1 MGTDKIT
8 VYDIQMTAPWRTVA
22 DGPHGSADMAD
33 VEEGWIYDTWAE
45 ASTRID
51 KCMLEHPGA
60 LVLVG
65 QREMTREEYAS
76 LGPDP
81 DPLPTSTDYQQNVA
95 AWAHACF
102 GQEHATDPLERADRF
117 CEEALELLQAASYD
131 PLRVRALLDY
141 VYNRPAGRLAQEVG
155 GVLVTL
161 AAFCAAHGVRMEA
174 QGDWELARVWAN
186 LEKIRAKHAAK
197 PRGSALPGTVPV
209 PVPQD
214 WPQQLAGIAD
224 RIAANCVAISGAAF
238 GLQDAVRAIALRE
251 LATLHDAD
259 ARRLLLQLVLAAR
272 GTDDER
278 LVAVTE
284 KAEALLGL
292 DVVQAAERDPDKYA
306 SWMAAQAGLAEVTHG
321 RRGSGWGDRVPR
333 QWPDGMADALR
344 KVPPITPDMSPAQV
358 SAVRDMLTLIVD
370 NAQTASE
377 IAGLRSVLEDLDT
390 IGRQEDKR

>member
-65 QREMTREEYAS
+65 QRKMTREEYAS

-272 GTDDER
+272 GTDDE
-278 LVAVTE
+278 
-284 KAEALLGL
+284 
-292 DVVQAAERDPDKYA
+292 
-306 SWMAAQAGLAEVTHG
+306 
-321 RRGSGWGDRVPR
+321 WGDRVPR